1 MASTETSEWVAE
13 EGEGEAD
20 AETEAEGEELDGEQE
35 ARIAVAQRRTSAVC
49 SAVNG
54 GGPRIRSACCSSG
67 DANRSNSGMLIEIRA
82 VLNGRKEGEGGTVGA
97 KDKKRVCEKHTRIAK
112 HLAQ

>member
-1 MASTETSEWVAE
+1 
-13 EGEGEAD
+13 
-20 AETEAEGEELDGEQE
+20 
-35 ARIAVAQRRTSAVC
+35 
-49 SAVNG
+49 
-54 GGPRIRSACCSSG
+54 
-67 DANRSNSGMLIEIRA
+67 MLIEIRA